1 MIEWPVF
8 IAAIFYFLT
17 IYFIVKRMDDID
29 SKVDVLWQRQCAR
42 MDDIDSKVD
51 VLWQG
56 QRAQR
61 AQQGWL
67 PRE

>member
-17 IYFIVKRMDDID
+17 IYFIVKRIDDIN
-29 SKVDVLWQRQCAR
+29 SKVDVLWQRQ
-42 MDDIDSKVD
+42 S
-51 VLWQG
+51 
-56 QRAQR
+56 

-67 PRE
+67 PREY